1 MSETKLFQHDQKTSL
16 SRRMKDLL
24 RPVVFKAR
32 RLMFLMNLFRDH
44 ANDAWKFFKWSHNG
58 IRDREKAQ
66 MESAIVKAYH
76 GFEKGLSLQKP
87 KPGFGQDK
95 ARNLLKKLAEWHSR
109 YDPTEMTKA
118 AECSLLAYRN
128 FNKDVGVSINF
139 IDAWAKHVGE
149 PYEARLGGTLTLR
162 KDDVL
167 RHVDGVSEA
176 FFTSRHSMRSFS
188 SEEIPMSDI
197 EKAVLIAQKSPS
209 VCNRQGVRVLC
220 AQNAEDALKWQPGN
234 KGFGHLAS
242 RGLVITADL
251 QAFSS
256 SGERH
261 QAYVDGGLFAMSLV
275 YALHSMGYGSCM
287 LAWNKNAQ
295 GEKEVRQSLQIKDN
309 EVIIMMIAAGTLP
322 DEFEVACSHRRP
334 LSEVLTVY

>member
-1 MSETKLFQHDQKTSL
+1 
-16 SRRMKDLL
+16 MKDSL
-24 RPVVFKAR
+24 RPAVFKVR
-32 RLMFLMNLFRDH
+32 RLIFLMNLFRDH
-44 ANDAWKFFKWSHNG
+44 ANDAWQFFKWSHNG
-58 IRDREKAQ
+58 ILDREKAQ
-66 MESAIVKAYH
+66 MENAIIKAYH

-95 ARNLLKKLAEWHSR
+95 ARHLLKKLAEWHSR
-109 YDPTEMTKA
+109 YDPTEMTEA
-118 AECSLLAYRN
+118 AECSLLAYRD
-128 FNKDVGVSINF
+128 FNEDVGVSISF
-139 IDAWAKHVGE
+139 IDTWARCVDK
-149 PYEARLGGTLTLR
+149 PCASQLGGTSTLR
-162 KDDVL
+162 KDEIL
-167 RHVDGVSEA
+167 RHVDGVSET
-176 FFTSRHSMRSFS
+176 FFTSRHSMRNFS
-188 SEEIPMSDI
+188 SGEIPISDI
-197 EKAVLIAQKSPS
+197 ERAVLIAQKSPS

-256 SGERH
+256 SGERN

-287 LAWNKNAQ
+287 LAWNKSA
-295 GEKEVRQSLQIKDN
+295 GEEKEVRQSLKIKDSQ
-309 EVIIMMIAAGTLP
+309 VIIMMIAVGTLP

>member
-1 MSETKLFQHDQKTSL
+1 MSETKFFQHDQKVSL
-16 SRRMKDLL
+16 SYRMKNLF
-24 RPVVFKAR
+24 RPAAFKVR
-32 RLMFLMNLFRDH
+32 RLIFLMNLFIDH
-44 ANDAWKFFKWSHNG
+44 ANDAWKYFKWSHNG
-58 IRDREKAQ
+58 IRDRKKAQ

-76 GFEKGLSLQKP
+76 GFEKGLSLRSP
-87 KPGFGQDK
+87 KPGFGQEK
-95 ARNLLKKLAEWHSR
+95 AKNLLKKLSEWHSR

-118 AECSLLAYRN
+118 AECSLLAYRD
-128 FNKDVGVSINF
+128 FNKDLGISLSF
-139 IDAWAKHVGE
+139 MDTWADRIDKTCAT
-149 PYEARLGGTLTLR
+149 RLGGTLTIR
-162 KDDVL
+162 KDDIL
-167 RHVDGVSEA
+167 KHVDGVSKT
-176 FFTSRHSMRSFS
+176 FFTSRHSMRNFS
-188 SEEIPMSDI
+188 AEEIPMRDI
-197 EKAVLIAQKSPS
+197 ERAVLIAQKSPS

-220 AQNAEDALKWQPGN
+220 AKNAEEALKWQPGN

-256 SGERH
+256 SGERN

-287 LAWNKNAQ
+287 LAWNKSARD
-295 GEKEVRQSLQIKDN
+295 EKEVRQSLKIKDN

-334 LSEVLTVY
+334 ISEVLTVY

>member
-1 MSETKLFQHDQKTSL
+1 MFETKLFQHKQKIRL
-16 SRRMKDLL
+16 LRKIKDLL
-24 RPVVFKAR
+24 RPAVFKVR
-32 RLMFLMNLFRDH
+32 RLKFLMNLFRDH

-66 MESAIVKAYH
+66 MESAIVKSYH

-95 ARNLLKKLAEWHSR
+95 ARNLLKKLAEWHSK

-118 AECSLLAYRN
+118 AECSLLAYRD
-128 FNKDVGVSINF
+128 FNKAVGVSINF
-139 IDAWAKHVGE
+139 IDAWASSLDK
-149 PYEARLGGTLTLR
+149 PCAPQLGGTSTLR
-162 KDDVL
+162 KEDIL
-167 RHVDGVSEA
+167 GQVDGVSEA
-176 FFTSRHSMRSFS
+176 FFTSRHSIRNFS
-188 SEEIPMSDI
+188 SEELPMSDV

-220 AQNAEDALKWQPGN
+220 TQKAEDALKWQPGN

-242 RGLVITADL
+242 RGLVIIADL

-256 SGERH
+256 SGERN

-287 LAWNKNAQ
+287 LAWNRSA
-295 GEKEVRQSLQIKDN
+295 GEEKEVRRSLKIKDN

-334 LSEVLTVY
+334 LSQVLTVY